1 MFKKITAKI
10 GKFFTKLSEI
20 LMFGIKAFRYL
31 PYNARHPKE
40 TLKHIWHIGVKSI
53 PVTSLTGFFTGM
65 ILGLQIG
72 NALEYIMSGTAQF
85 VGGALGIAIIR
96 ELGPVLTSLIVVSRV
111 CSSVTAELGTMRVT
125 EQIDAL
131 STLSVDPVRYLVSSR
146 LLAGIISLPVLTFI
160 ASLVSLFGGWISA
173 YGAHKVTSYTYWE
186 WVQIPLKA
194 KYVVESMTKSIVV
207 GATLMLIAT
216 YQGFNAKGGA
226 DGVGKATIR
235 SVVASSFMVILLDYI
250 LGMLFII
257 FKF

>member
-1 MFKKITAKI
+1 MFNNLKAKMNN
-10 GKFFTKLSEI
+10 FFIKLSKL
-20 LMFGIKAFRYL
+20 LMFGIEALRNL
-31 PYNARHPKE
+31 PYNIKHPKE
-40 TLKHIWHIGVKSI
+40 TLKHIWHIGIRSI
-53 PVTSLTGFFTGM
+53 PVVGLTGFFTGM

-131 STLSVDPVRYLVSSR
+131 KTLSVDPIRFLVSSR
-146 LLAGIISLPVLTFI
+146 LLAGIVAMPVLTFI
-160 ASLVSLFGGWISA
+160 SSLISMFGGWLSA
-173 YGAHKVTSYTYWE
+173 FGAHKVTSYTYWE

-194 KYVVESMTKSIVV
+194 SYVWESMTKSVV
-207 GATLMLIAT
+207 IGATLMLIAT
-216 YQGFNAKGGA
+216 YQGFNAQGGA

-235 SVVASSFMVILLDYI
+235 SVVSSSFMVILLDYF